1 MRVLLLHRNTIL
13 TQEKKMTRQYILI
26 YKDTDQV
33 FSDPISYDEALTI
46 KNNNS
51 DLEMVEFV
59 AKPKANI
66 DYSVLD
72 IY

>member
-1 MRVLLLHRNTIL
+1 
-13 TQEKKMTRQYILI
+13 MTRQYILI

-33 FSDPISYDEALTI
+33 YSDAISYDEALTI

-51 DLEMVEFV
+51 DLKMIEFV
-59 AKPKANI
+59 KVPKNNI

-72 IY
+72 TY